1 MGARAE
7 KIGSGT
13 GIRGYTSRVE
23 LIGDQEG
30 IAALKAIHTKNR
42 DYLKFLLGEIRSNT
56 DLRAAFKAED
66 GSQWHITL
74 DPKSNELKVEKKA

>member
-1 MGARAE
+1 M
-7 KIGSGT
+7 
-13 GIRGYTSRVE
+13 E
-23 LIGDQEG
+23 LIGDPDG

-56 DLRAAFKAED
+56 DLRATFKADD